1 MNSLNRNRRF
11 LAIGLAALGGYVDAV
26 GFLEGGG
33 LFVSFMS
40 GNTTRLAVELA
51 QGWRAAMAP
60 AALIAGFVCGVALG
74 AWLGERAGRW
84 RKPTVTGLV
93 AVLIT
98 AAALMRTT
106 DTVATMALLVLAMGA
121 VNNTFRR
128 EGEAPFGLTYMT
140 GALVRLGQSL
150 GLALAGRGRIGAGGH
165 GWLWLG
171 LTAGGVAGALVH
183 GEAAG
188 WALWLAAGACLVFSL
203 WAYAVVR
210 GDPA

>member
-1 MNSLNRNRRF
+1 MNRLNRNRRF

-51 QGWRAAMAP
+51 QDWRAAMAP
-60 AALIAGFVCGVALG
+60 AALIGGFVCGVALG
-74 AWLGERAGRW
+74 AWLGERAGQW
-84 RKPTVTGLV
+84 RKPAVTALV

-98 AAALMRTT
+98 AAALLRS
-106 DTVATMALLVLAMGA
+106 DHTVATMALLVLAMGA

-150 GLALAGRGRIGAGGH
+150 GAALAGSGRPGAGGH
-165 GWLWLG
+165 GLLWLG
-171 LTAGGVAGALVH
+171 LTTGGVTGALVH
-183 GEAAG
+183 GTAAG
-188 WALWLAAGACLVFSL
+188 WALWLAAGACLLFSI
-203 WAYAVVR
+203 WAYFVVR
-210 GDPA
+210 SDPA